1 MVCKECNHKEILC
14 YPNDSI
20 SFCCPICSNLDI
32 LSKDQ
37 AIELMDKQTQIF
49 SNAFHKIL
57 SEYNK
62 KNLILFLLEYR
73 EKIFGKFII
82 EDPYLKLDELLS
94 INVLIK
100 KVMESYNQAG
110 VKKANKDN
118 IKELISIFSTL
129 ILIEEKKSLINED
142 FGYFI
147 AKKKL
152 DLETIE
158 YPKIFSNFEFVYD
171 EDWIVVIESFD
182 QNLIMTQISG
192 KEYLKKHAS
201 DYNIIK
207 NDIPKKDDK
216 LPLYSRKPEEMIHVL
231 YQIMQTFRVGLTKNM
246 LFAETFNFDYLQ
258 DKKVLIEIFQKLTK
272 HFHFHFGMLTITS
285 IEDFKLFLASE
296 FEKLDQERLYL
307 DLVFSS
313 NNQSI
318 FPLFIELED
327 IEFDGNK
334 QSLKYDNC
342 IFISMSLI
350 NLITIFYYSFYYKAL
365 FDKETQLLSD
375 NFEKIKVPSCFY
387 NNGFNVRRNIKRHK
401 NSLEIDTIAWNND
414 ILFVVETKIW
424 DVNLLFELRRVHG
437 YRERDLKGIVDGIK
451 YTKQEPKN
459 IPSLIT
465 KIDYVKQNIQK
476 ILSEYH
482 SIDEFPDYETV
493 DYNNIKEIKGL
504 IVTRSYPP
512 IKLYKDVIIIGFN
525 EIQDL

>member
-1 MVCKECNHKEILC
+1 MVCEECHHKEILC

-37 AIELMDKQTQIF
+37 AIELTDKQTQIF
-49 SNAFHKIL
+49 SNAFHEIL
-57 SEYNK
+57 SKYNK
-62 KNLILFLLEYR
+62 KNLLLFLLEYR
-73 EKIFGKFII
+73 EKMFGKFII
-82 EDPYLKLDELLS
+82 EDPYFKLDDLLS

-100 KVMESYNQAG
+100 KVMESGSQAG

-129 ILIEEKKSLINED
+129 ILIEERKSLINED

-147 AKKKL
+147 AKEKL
-152 DLETIE
+152 DLETIK
-158 YPKIFSNFEFVYD
+158 YPKILSNFKFVYD

-182 QNLIMTQISG
+182 QNLIMTEISG
-192 KEYLKKHAS
+192 KEYLKKHAL
-201 DYNIIK
+201 DYKRIE

-216 LPLYSRKPEEMIHVL
+216 IPLFFRNPEEIIHDIYPIL
-231 YQIMQTFRVGLTKNM
+231 QTFRVGFTKNK
-246 LFAETFNFDYLQ
+246 LFAEIFNFDYLQ
-258 DKKVLIEIFQKLTK
+258 DKKVIIELFDKITK
-272 HFHFHFGMLTITS
+272 HFHFHFGKLTITS
-285 IEDFKLFLASE
+285 IEYFKLFLASE

-307 DLVFSS
+307 DLVFSI

-334 QSLKYDNC
+334 QFLKYDRC

-350 NLITIFYYSFYYKAL
+350 NIVRIFYYSFYYNEL
-365 FDKETQLLSD
+365 FNKEIQLLSD
-375 NFEKIKVPSCFY
+375 NFEKIEVPSCFY
-387 NNGFNVRRNIKRHK
+387 NNGFNVRRNIKGNK
-401 NSLEIDTIAWNND
+401 NSLQIDTIAWNND

-424 DVNLLFELRRVHG
+424 DVKLLFEHRRVHG

-451 YTKQEPKN
+451 YTKQETKS

-465 KIDYVKQNIQK
+465 KIDYVKQNINK

-482 SIDEFPDYETV
+482 SIDEFPDYETI
-493 DYNNIKEIKGL
+493 DYNNIKEIKSL

-512 IKLYKDVIIIGFN
+512 IKLYKDVIMIGFN

>member
-1 MVCKECNHKEILC
+1 
-14 YPNDSI
+14 
-20 SFCCPICSNLDI
+20 
-32 LSKDQ
+32 
-37 AIELMDKQTQIF
+37 
-49 SNAFHKIL
+49 
-57 SEYNK
+57 
-62 KNLILFLLEYR
+62 
-73 EKIFGKFII
+73 
-82 EDPYLKLDELLS
+82 
-94 INVLIK
+94 
-100 KVMESYNQAG
+100 
-110 VKKANKDN
+110 
-118 IKELISIFSTL
+118 
-129 ILIEEKKSLINED
+129 
-142 FGYFI
+142 
-147 AKKKL
+147 
-152 DLETIE
+152 
-158 YPKIFSNFEFVYD
+158 
-171 EDWIVVIESFD
+171 
-182 QNLIMTQISG
+182 
-192 KEYLKKHAS
+192 
-201 DYNIIK
+201 
-207 NDIPKKDDK
+207 
-216 LPLYSRKPEEMIHVL
+216 
-231 YQIMQTFRVGLTKNM
+231 
-246 LFAETFNFDYLQ
+246 
-258 DKKVLIEIFQKLTK
+258 
-272 HFHFHFGMLTITS
+272 MLTITS

-387 NNGFNVRRNIKRHK
+387 NNGFNVRRNIKKHK

>member
-20 SFCCPICSNLDI
+20 SFCCPKCSNLDI
-32 LSKDQ
+32 LSKEQ

-49 SNAFHKIL
+49 SKAFHEIL
-57 SEYNK
+57 FSYNK
-62 KNLILFLLEYR
+62 KNLLLFLLRYR
-73 EKIFGKFII
+73 EEIFGKFIK
-82 EDPYLKLDELLS
+82 EYPYFKLNELLS

-110 VKKANKDN
+110 MKKANKDN

-129 ILIEEKKSLINED
+129 ILIEERMSLINED

-147 AKKKL
+147 AKEKL

-171 EDWIVVIESFD
+171 EDWMVVIESFD
-182 QNLIMTQISG
+182 QNLIMTEISG
-192 KEYLKKHAS
+192 KEYLEKHAS
-201 DYNIIK
+201 DYEIIK
-207 NDIPKKDDK
+207 NGMPKNDNKV
-216 LPLYSRKPEEMIHVL
+216 PLFSRKPEEIIHVL

-246 LFAETFNFDYLQ
+246 LFAETFNFEYLQ
-258 DKKVLIEIFQKLTK
+258 DQKVLIELFHKLTK
-272 HFHFHFGMLTITS
+272 HFRFQFGILTITS

-327 IEFDGNK
+327 IEFNGNK
-334 QSLKYDNC
+334 QSLKYDNW

-350 NLITIFYYSFYYKAL
+350 NLITIFYYSFYYKDL
-365 FDKETQLLSD
+365 FNKETQRLSD

-387 NNGFNVRRNIKRHK
+387 NNGFNVRRNIKRNK
-401 NSLEIDTIAWNND
+401 NSLEIDTIAWNNH
-414 ILFVVETKIW
+414 ILFVVEA
-424 DVNLLFELRRVHG
+424 LAF
-437 YRERDLKGIVDGIK
+437 
-451 YTKQEPKN
+451 
-459 IPSLIT
+459 
-465 KIDYVKQNIQK
+465 
-476 ILSEYH
+476 LS
-482 SIDEFPDYETV
+482 IF
-493 DYNNIKEIKGL
+493 
-504 IVTRSYPP
+504 
-512 IKLYKDVIIIGFN
+512 VIF
-525 EIQDL
+525 